1 MATEEWLVRFGNS
14 LKEYA
19 RVLADELKETHPEA
33 EERALTF
40 SFLTPGK
47 FCPECW
53 VRYGRTS
60 EMREKR
66 WLIGC
71 DEHEFSVPSAP
82 GT

>member
-1 MATEEWLVRFGNS
+1 MRRRLHRGVRVATEEWLVRFGNS

-53 VRYGRTS
+53 VRYGARCAKS
-60 EMREKR
+60 D
-66 WLIGC
+66 G
-71 DEHEFSVPSAP
+71 
-82 GT
+82 